1 MAISPST
8 KGQNGILNSVANGHH
23 INVTNGTSETH
34 AKPRVFAL
42 DPLHSEALTLAEK
55 HFDLVL
61 PDDEEGDQWREKA
74 QGLLVRGSYVTAED
88 LERATSMKGGKLR
101 YISKQGTGVDKI
113 DIANAKKLGIPVM
126 NTPGVNAQ
134 AVAELAFGMMI
145 SLARQTPSID
155 CRIRKGASVTKLDG
169 WKGQMLYGKTLGVI
183 GGGNIG
189 LLVAKMFAGAFSGK
203 IVLYDPYL
211 KSLDT
216 WHSAIP
222 TASIHKVSEIN
233 ELLTTSDIVTIH
245 VPLTPSTEN
254 LISAP
259 QFKIMKPTAI
269 LINTARG
276 GIINE
281 EDLAQALLNE
291 EIFAAGLDAF
301 TAEPPSLARY
311 PDLCASER
319 VLMLP
324 HIGAACESVQ
334 QATCLAMVQN
344 LINAFE
350 GKVENRVC

>member
-1 MAISPST
+1 MHDFVKAV
-8 KGQNGILNSVANGHH
+8 G
-23 INVTNGTSETH
+23 
-34 AKPRVFAL
+34 
-42 DPLHSEALTLAEK
+42 LT
-55 HFDLVL
+55 
-61 PDDEEGDQWREKA
+61 
-74 QGLLVRGSYVTAED
+74 
-88 LERATSMKGGKLR
+88 
-101 YISKQGTGVDKI
+101 
-113 DIANAKKLGIPVM
+113 
-126 NTPGVNAQ
+126 
-134 AVAELAFGMMI
+134 
-145 SLARQTPSID
+145 TPS
-155 CRIRKGASVTKLDG
+155 
-169 WKGQMLYGKTLGVI
+169 

-233 ELLTTSDIVTIH
+233 ELLTASDIVTIH

-301 TAEPPSLARY
+301 TEEPPSLARY

-319 VLMLP
+319 VLML
-324 HIGAACESVQ
+324 CVLQ
-334 QATCLAMVQN
+334 KL
-344 LINAFE
+344 L
-350 GKVENRVC
+350 

>member
-1 MAISPST
+1 M
-8 KGQNGILNSVANGHH
+8 SVSHLFLCF
-23 INVTNGTSETH
+23 V
-34 AKPRVFAL
+34 K
-42 DPLHSEALTLAEK
+42 
-55 HFDLVL
+55 
-61 PDDEEGDQWREKA
+61 
-74 QGLLVRGSYVTAED
+74 TAE
-88 LERATSMKGGKLR
+88 LTA
-101 YISKQGTGVDKI
+101 
-113 DIANAKKLGIPVM
+113 
-126 NTPGVNAQ
+126 
-134 AVAELAFGMMI
+134 
-145 SLARQTPSID
+145 PS
-155 CRIRKGASVTKLDG
+155 
-169 WKGQMLYGKTLGVI
+169 

-216 WHSAIP
+216 WHAAIP
-222 TASIHKVSEIN
+222 NTSIHKVLEID

-254 LISAP
+254 MISTS

-301 TAEPPSLARY
+301 TSEPPSLARY

-319 VLMLP
+319 VLMLCVLRKLP
-324 HIGAACESVQ
+324 QSQC
-334 QATCLAMVQN
+334 
-344 LINAFE
+344 
-350 GKVENRVC
+350 